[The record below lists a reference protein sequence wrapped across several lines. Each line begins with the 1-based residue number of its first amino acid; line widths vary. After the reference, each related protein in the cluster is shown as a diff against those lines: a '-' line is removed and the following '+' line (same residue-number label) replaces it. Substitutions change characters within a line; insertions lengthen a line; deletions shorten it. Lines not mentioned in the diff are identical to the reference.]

1 MGSFF
6 DVLEF
11 ETDKMAQNQLNIS
24 ISFIQKLTTKQSSI
38 TNRPETNLNG
48 IYCIHFISLIHNDS
62 VKGSIFRPIE
72 HARKNNLNN
81 TYVKSH
87 INYRNNALK
96 AGKLRVTYVENFGAK
111 TKFTGVEV
119 IHSSALKAGIH
130 KAGAFNRIS
139 SPSW

>member
-24 ISFIQKLTTKQSSI
+24 ISFNKKLTTKQSSI
-38 TNRPETNLNG
+38 TDRPETNLNG
-48 IYCIHFISLIHNDS
+48 TYCIHFISLIHNDS

-72 HARKNNLNN
+72 HARKNLNN

-87 INYRNNALK
+87 INYRNIGLK
-96 AGKLRVTYVENFGAK
+96 AGKFRVTHDENFGVK
-111 TKFTGVEV
+111 T
-119 IHSSALKAGIH
+119 
-130 KAGAFNRIS
+130 
-139 SPSW
+139 